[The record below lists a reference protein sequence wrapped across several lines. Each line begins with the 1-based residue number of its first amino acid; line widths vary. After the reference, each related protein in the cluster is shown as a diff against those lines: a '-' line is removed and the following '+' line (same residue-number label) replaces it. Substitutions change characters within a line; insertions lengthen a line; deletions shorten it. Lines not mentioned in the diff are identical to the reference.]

1 MTGAPHWSSHE
12 FRHLIAGELV
22 AGSQVYPVID
32 PATDTHLANA
42 PGADRAMLDRAVAA
56 AQAALPDW
64 QAQGFEHR
72 RAALLTLGSAIQ
84 ARAEELAALL
94 TAEQGKPLAQARDE
108 ITRGAEAIATMTA
121 LNIEPELLDISG
133 GKRTELAYRPL
144 GVIGAIT
151 PWNVP
156 FLLAIPKLVSALYCG
171 NAIVL
176 KPSPLTP
183 LTTLLL
189 GEIAA
194 PLFPAGIVNIIAG
207 EAEFGAWMSTHPD
220 IAKINFTGSVP
231 TGQKIMASA
240 APTLKRLTLE
250 LGGNDA
256 AIVLADADIEGFAPR
271 LVTGAFKNS
280 GQICQAIKRLYVED
294 AIYEP
299 MVDALTKATQALRV
313 GAGTEPGVDIGPIQN
328 RMQFDRLRALL
339 DETRALPNVRVTTGG
354 HALNRAGYFIAPT
367 IVADISDGTRLVDEE
382 QFGPILPVIRCASAE
397 EALARANDSPFGLGG
412 SVWTA
417 DIARGAALARRM
429 ETGVAWVNHHL
440 GLAVDFPFG
449 GVKYSGIGR
458 AKSILGL
465 KAHMEAQVIQLPDT
479 QG

>member
-1 MTGAPHWSSHE
+1 MTDWGAHS

-22 AGSQVYPVID
+22 AGPHVYPVVN
-32 PATDTHLANA
+32 PATGDALADA
-42 PGADRAMLDRAVAA
+42 PGADKAMLDRAVTAA
-56 AQAALPDW
+56 HAALPEW
-64 QAQGFEHR
+64 QAQGYAAR
-72 RAALLTLGSAIQ
+72 RAALMELKAGIE
-84 ARAEELAALL
+84 ARAEDLAALL

-108 ITRGAEAIATMTA
+108 IQRGAEAIEKMTA
-121 LNIEPELLDISG
+121 LKIEPELLDRSG
-133 GKRTELAYRPL
+133 GRRTELHYRPL

-156 FLLAIPKLVSALYCG
+156 FLLAMPKLVSALYCG

-176 KPSPLTP
+176 KPSPFTP

-189 GEIAA
+189 AEIAA
-194 PLFPAGIVNIIAG
+194 PLFPAGILNIIAG
-207 EAEFGAWMSTHPD
+207 EAEFGAWMSTHPG
-220 IAKINFTGSVP
+220 IAKINFTGSVA

-256 AIVLADADIEGFAPR
+256 GIVLADADIDAFAPAI
-271 LVTGAFKNS
+271 VTGAFKNS

-299 MVDALTKATQALRV
+299 MVAALTKSVKALKI
-313 GAGTEPGVDIGPIQN
+313 GAGTEAGVDIGPIQN
-328 RMQFDRLRALL
+328 KMQFEQLKALL
-339 DETRALPNVRVTTGG
+339 DETRALPGVRITTGG

-382 QFGPILPVIRCASAE
+382 QFGPILPVIRVSSAE
-397 EALARANDSPFGLGG
+397 DAIRRANDSPFGLGG
-412 SVWTA
+412 SVWTR
-417 DIARGAALARRM
+417 DIARGEALAQQL

-465 KAHMEAQVIQLPDT
+465 KAHMEAQVVQVPE
-479 QG
+479 

>member
-1 MTGAPHWSSHE
+1 MTDAAPWAAHD

-22 AGSQVYPVID
+22 AGTSAYPVID
-32 PATDTHLANA
+32 PATGTPLAHA

-56 AQAALPDW
+56 GQAALPAW
-64 QAQGFEHR
+64 QAQGYDGR
-72 RAALLTLGSAIQ
+72 RAALLKLKAAIE
-84 ARAEELAALL
+84 ARAEDLAALL

-108 ITRGAEAIATMTA
+108 IARGAEAIAIMTA
-121 LNIEPELLDISG
+121 LRIEPELLARTAG
-133 GKRTELAYRPL
+133 RRTELVYRPL
-144 GVIGAIT
+144 GVVGAIT

-189 GEIAA
+189 GELAA

-207 EAEFGAWMSTHPD
+207 EGEFGAWMSSHPG
-220 IAKINFTGSVP
+220 IAKINFTGSVA
-231 TGQKIMASA
+231 TGQKIMAAA

-256 AIVLADADIEGFAPR
+256 AIVLADADIEDVAPR

-299 MVDALTKATQALRV
+299 MVEALTRAARALKI
-313 GAGTEPGVDIGPIQN
+313 GAGTDPDVDIGPIQN
-328 RMQFDRLRALL
+328 RMQFDHLKALL
-339 DETRALPNVRVTTGG
+339 EETRAVPGVRIPTGG
-354 HALNRAGYFIAPT
+354 HALNRPGYFFAPT
-367 IVADISDGTRLVDEE
+367 IVADITDGTRLVDEE
-382 QFGPILPVIRCASAE
+382 QFGPILPVIRCDSAE
-397 EALARANDSPFGLGG
+397 DALARANASPFGLGG
-412 SVWTA
+412 SVWGR
-417 DIARGAALARRM
+417 DVARAEALARRM

-449 GVKYSGIGR
+449 GVKFSGIGR

-465 KAHMEAQVIQLPDT
+465 RAHMEAQVVQVPD
-479 QG
+479 

>member
-1 MTGAPHWSSHE
+1 MTGATHWAGHT

-22 AGSQVYPVID
+22 AGTHVYPVIN
-32 PATDTHLANA
+32 PATGTNLADA
-42 PGADRAMLDRAVAA
+42 PGADHIMLDRAVAA
-56 AQAALPDW
+56 AQAALPGW
-64 QAQGFEHR
+64 QAQGFDAR
-72 RAALLTLGSAIQ
+72 RDALLTLKAAIE
-84 ARAEELAALL
+84 ARAEDLATLL
-94 TAEQGKPLAQARDE
+94 TAEQGKPLVQARDE
-108 ITRGAEAIATMTA
+108 ITRGAEAIAKMTA
-121 LNIEPELLDISG
+121 LKIEPELLDVSG
-133 GKRTELAYRPL
+133 DKRTELVYRPL

-151 PWNVP
+151 LWNVP

-194 PLFPAGIVNIIAG
+194 EIFPPGIVNIIAG
-207 EAEFGAWMSTHPD
+207 EADFGAWMSTHPG
-220 IAKINFTGSVP
+220 IAKINFTGSVA

-256 AIVLADADIEGFAPR
+256 AIVLADADIDAFAPR
-271 LVTGAFKNS
+271 LINAAFKNS

-299 MVDALTKATQALRV
+299 MVAALTKATEALKI

-328 RMQFDRLRALL
+328 QMQFDRLKALQ
-339 DETRALPNVRVTTGG
+339 DETRALPEVRITTGG

-367 IVADISDGTRLVDEE
+367 IVADIAEGTRLVDEE

-397 EALARANDSPFGLGG
+397 DALMRANDSPFGLGG

-417 DIARGAALARRM
+417 DIARGTALAQRM

-449 GVKYSGIGR
+449 GVKTSGIGR

-465 KAHMEAQVIQLPDT
+465 KAHMEAQVVQVPEMP
-479 QG
+479 G